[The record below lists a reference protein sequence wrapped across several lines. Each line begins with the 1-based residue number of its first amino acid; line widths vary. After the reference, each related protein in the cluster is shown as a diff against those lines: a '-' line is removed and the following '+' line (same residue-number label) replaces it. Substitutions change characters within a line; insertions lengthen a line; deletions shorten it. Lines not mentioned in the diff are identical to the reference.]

1 MKLLSNP
8 CSQDVRSRHAL
19 LAVKGCPLQRGKS
32 YDDQTEDK
40 YELKN
45 RSKGT
50 TVH

>member
-1 MKLLSNP
+1 MQNRDMRYLPSKVVLCN
-8 CSQDVRSRHAL
+8 
-19 LAVKGCPLQRGKS
+19 RGKS